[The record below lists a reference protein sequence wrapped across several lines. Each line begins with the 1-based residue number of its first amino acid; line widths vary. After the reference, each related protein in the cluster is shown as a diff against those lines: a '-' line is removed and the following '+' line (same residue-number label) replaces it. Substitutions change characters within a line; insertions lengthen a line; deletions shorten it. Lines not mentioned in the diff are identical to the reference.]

1 MDWLIQLGA
10 HVACSIYWF
19 NPLFWMAANRLY
31 RESELACDDAVLR
44 LGVDSRDYA
53 SHLLDIARSF
63 RRAQTGWALA
73 MAQPSDL
80 EKRFAASLRAKMNRE
95 AIRPGRVALIVLATL
110 GILVPFATI
119 QVSNAASASNLS
131 AVAAPAVDQYTSP
144 PLYSDEARS
153 LGVEGKVV
161 LEVAVGADGKPMD
174 LQVIRGLG
182 FGLDQN
188 ALVAVRDWH
197 FVPGKRN
204 GRSVESLIRVEVEF
218 NLKTAELNEAIANDM
233 ATRISPG
240 VTPPQVVYR
249 SDPAFPANEQSVAH
263 GGTVVLDAII
273 PEDGIPRVIRV
284 IRSLNWQ
291 FDESAINAL
300 KQWRFSPAMKDGNP
314 VKVRMNVAVE
324 FTPK

>member
-10 HVACSIYWF
+10 QVVCSIYWF

-63 RRAQTGWALA
+63 RRTQTGWALA

-80 EKRFAASLRAKMNRE
+80 EKRFAALLRAKMNRE

-110 GILVPFATI
+110 GVLVPFATI

-131 AVAAPAVDQYTSP
+131 DVTAPAVDQYTSP

-153 LGVEGKVV
+153 FGVEGKVV
-161 LEVAVGADGKPMD
+161 LEVAVGVDGKPMD

-197 FVPGKRN
+197 FVPGRRN
-204 GRSVESLIRVEVEF
+204 GRPVESSIRVVSAVAGILHYF
-218 NLKTAELNEAIANDM
+218 WRVKLDVRQPIIYGIVLAVLLILRSRLGLRSAVAS
-233 ATRISPG
+233 ARRPFSRSSP
-240 VTPPQVVYR
+240 
-249 SDPAFPANEQSVAH
+249 
-263 GGTVVLDAII
+263 I
-273 PEDGIPRVIRV
+273 
-284 IRSLNWQ
+284 
-291 FDESAINAL
+291 
-300 KQWRFSPAMKDGNP
+300 K
-314 VKVRMNVAVE
+314 
-324 FTPK
+324 